1 MAIAVQPRTSI
12 GATESAVSASTWLWH
27 AYTVVFAATCVM
39 VGVYWDISW
48 HMSIGRDT
56 FWTPSHLLI
65 QAGGLIAGLSSGYVA
80 LHTTFRGTDAEREAS
95 VSFWGFRAP
104 LGAWICIWGCGAML
118 TSAPFDNWWHNAY
131 GLDVQILSPPH
142 TVLALGIAAIQLGAL
157 LMTLALQNR
166 AGAAAPRRYR
176 VLYAAAA
183 GLLFLNAT
191 IMTTEYH
198 RRVLMHTPRF
208 YAVACLVFPFYL
220 VTLARGSR
228 LRWPTT
234 SIAAVYTVVM
244 LAMVWILPLFP
255 ATPRLGPIY
264 QTVTHMVPPDFP
276 LLLLAP
282 AFVLDLIFQRAPDT
296 LRGWRLA
303 ALLGAAFFAVFFA
316 AQWSFGSFYNSP
328 ASENW
333 VFASTNYYYALPK
346 TSYAYRHIFPPVRPT
361 ELARGLALAAGL
373 AVLSSRLGLACGD
386 WLRRVKR

>member
-1 MAIAVQPRTSI
+1 MKPHRRASGEQTIGVPRYL
-12 GATESAVSASTWLWH
+12 SAALLASL
-27 AYTVVFAATCVM
+27 CVI
-39 VGVYWDISW
+39 VGVMWDISW
-48 HMSIGRDT
+48 HSTIGRDT
-56 FWTPSHLLI
+56 FWTPAHMAI
-65 QAGGLIAGLSSGYVA
+65 YAGGLIAGLSCGWLVLA
-80 LHTTFRGTDAEREAS
+80 TTFGGAASRGDTVR
-95 VSFWGFRAP
+95 FWRVFHAP
-104 LGAWICIWGCGAML
+104 LGAWVCIWGTFAML

-166 AGAAAPRRYR
+166 AGAAAAQRYR

-198 RRVLMHTPRF
+198 RRVLMHTPQF
-208 YAVACLVFPFYL
+208 YVVACLVFPFYL
-220 VTLARGSR
+220 VTLARASR

-244 LAMVWILPLFP
+244 LAMVWLLPLFP

-282 AFVLDLIFQRAPDT
+282 AFVLDLMFQRVPDT

-303 ALLGAAFFAVFFA
+303 ALLGTVFFAVFFA

-346 TSYAYRHIFPPVRPT
+346 TSYAYRHIFPPVRPAK
-361 ELARGLALAAGL
+361 LAGGLALAAGL